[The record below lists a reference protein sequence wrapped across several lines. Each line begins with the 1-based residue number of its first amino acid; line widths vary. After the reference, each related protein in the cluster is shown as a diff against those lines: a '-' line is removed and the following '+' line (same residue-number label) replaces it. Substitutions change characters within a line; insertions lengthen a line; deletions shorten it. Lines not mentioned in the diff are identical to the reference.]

1 MEAIAV
7 FEDMMLS
14 ACRVLEN
21 ITETAFRVIAEI
33 EYTVLSLL
41 DAKDARVRYD
51 SFLASVTG
59 IISNDFGSQSWDGK
73 DE

>member
-1 MEAIAV
+1 
-7 FEDMMLS
+7 MMLR

-21 ITETAFRVIAEI
+21 ITETASRVIAEI

-41 DAKDARVRYD
+41 DAKDGRVIYD

-59 IISNDFGSQSWDGK
+59 IISNDFSSQSWGRK
-73 DE
+73 NE

>member
-1 MEAIAV
+1 
-7 FEDMMLS
+7 MLS

-21 ITETAFRVIAEI
+21 ITETASRVIAEI

-41 DAKDARVRYD
+41 DAKYGRVRYD

-59 IISNDFGSQSWDGK
+59 IISSDFSSQSWDRK
-73 DE
+73 NE